1 MNQIETVKKIC
12 GILMAG
18 GTAVLLFMISG
29 LIYKTCII
37 GADALDAAVRHR
49 ERKDPR
55 LLLYT
60 GLSNGIHGLHGMIIP
75 AAAAAAASVIFIR
88 LNPVKESVIP
98 VVLICLWGTAAACRL
113 NIRHT
118 VKCGQH
124 ASLFIR
130 KFNAA
135 YVSLQNKEKAFN
147 EASASIPSG
156 ALKDRAVSAGKQ
168 LSKGM
173 KWDSAAGRL
182 DDGTSCGKGLS
193 ICLKMFGN
201 PRQEPDTDA
210 VNCFSE
216 LFSAEAA
223 GIMKRTMEMS
233 NAERTLFAVLLVYS
247 AVSIYCVLSG
257 LSAVSS
263 AVLLS
268 AGFLLGAMTI
278 SWRNICIRGRIL

>member
-1 MNQIETVKKIC
+1 MNQIETAKKIC

-29 LIYKTCII
+29 LICKACII

-118 VKCGQH
+118 VRCGQH

-135 YVSLQNKEKAFN
+135 YVSLQNKEKAFD
-147 EASASIPSG
+147 EACASIPGG

-201 PRQEPDTDA
+201 PDLEPDTDA
-210 VNCFSE
+210 VNSFSE
-216 LFSAEAA
+216 LFSDEAA
-223 GIMKRTMEMS
+223 GILKRTHDMS
-233 NAERTLFAVLLVYS
+233 YAKRVLSASLLVYT
-247 AVSIYCVLSG
+247 AVSIRCVVSG
-257 LSAVSS
+257 LSAVTS

-268 AGFLLGAMTI
+268 AGFLIAAMTV
-278 SWRNICIRGRIL
+278 SWRNICVRGRLF